1 MKKIAS
7 LTLILALC
15 ACGGTKVIDTENSEE
30 VASMSNTMQL
40 EYRDWEKTA
49 DSMTKSMIS
58 SGAFADIK
66 KPVIAIGSVENDTM
80 QRFDT
85 DILIKKIRTTLI
97 NSGRAQITTSIQ
109 NKKTT
114 AKGYIPVSAE
124 MQSVNVS
131 PISASA
137 TGAKTTGYAEVEYE
151 KNVAEDETTHQV
163 RANRNNDEY
172 DQKTVAGKGTL
183 VAPNMSLTGKML
195 QRNIKTDSCMFC
207 ANDERVEYY
216 LQLTLTDVKTG
227 LSVWEDEKPILKE
240 GKHAPT
246 W

>member
-7 LTLILALC
+7 LTMILALC
-15 ACGGTKVIDTENSEE
+15 ACGGTKVIDTDNADE
-30 VASMSNTMQL
+30 VASMSHTMQL

-49 DSMTKSMIS
+49 NSMTKSMIS

-66 KPVIAIGSVENDTM
+66 KPVIAIGTVENDTM

-85 DILIKKIRTTLI
+85 DILIKKIRSTLI
-97 NSGRAQITTSIQ
+97 NSGRAQVTTSIQ
-109 NKKTT
+109 NKKTM

-124 MQSVNVS
+124 VQSVNVS
-131 PISASA
+131 PINASSMN
-137 TGAKTTGYAEVEYE
+137 AKAKGYAEVEYE

-163 RANRNNDEY
+163 RANRGNDEY
-172 DQKTVAGKGTL
+172 DQKTIAGKGTL

-195 QRNIKTDSCMFC
+195 QRNIKTDSCTFC

-227 LSVWEDEKPILKE
+227 LSVWEEEKPILKE

>member
-7 LTLILALC
+7 LTMILALC
-15 ACGGTKVIDTENSEE
+15 ACGGTKVIDTNDSEE

-66 KPVIAIGSVENDTM
+66 KPVIAIGTVENETM

-97 NSGRAQITTSIQ
+97 NSGRAQITTGFQ
-109 NKKTT
+109 NKTTT
-114 AKGYIPVSAE
+114 AKGYIPVSSEVQA
-124 MQSVNVS
+124 VNVS
-131 PISASA
+131 PVSA
-137 TGAKTTGYAEVEYE
+137 TAMGAKTKGYAEVEYE

-163 RANRNNDEY
+163 RANRGNSEY
-172 DQKTVAGKGTL
+172 DQKTIAGKGTL

-207 ANDERVEYY
+207 AGNERVEYY

-227 LSVWEDEKPILKE
+227 LSVWEDEKPILKQ